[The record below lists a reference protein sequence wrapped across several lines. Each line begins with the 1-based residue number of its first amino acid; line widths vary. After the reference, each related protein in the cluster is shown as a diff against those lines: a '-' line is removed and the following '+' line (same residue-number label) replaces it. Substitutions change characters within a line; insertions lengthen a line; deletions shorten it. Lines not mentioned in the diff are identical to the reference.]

1 MLGKQTNGT
10 EQVPDSDYQSLT
22 PVSSNACVCK
32 HWQPPRLML
41 LGGSAKR
48 ARERSKDI
56 KGNGRETLKDT
67 EGKTPHSNKCL
78 KIKGRAKGRLD
89 D

>member
-41 LGGSAKR
+41 LGVVL
-48 ARERSKDI
+48 
-56 KGNGRETLKDT
+56 KGQGREAKILKGT
-67 EGKTPHSNKCL
+67 GVKH
-78 KIKGRAKGRLD
+78 
-89 D
+89 